1 MKRDFDQLMADVKQ
15 LHEKLV
21 GMTPVT
27 RDNLGACDYPG
38 VYLFTERGKDL
49 YVGRTKR
56 PLKTRLKE
64 HSPTQMTDAPFA
76 FRLAREKTG
85 MLKASY
91 KPDELSRNKLKK
103 NPAFIKAFL
112 TEAERIGK
120 MSIRYVRVKDAT
132 TQALLEIYTA
142 TVLDAP
148 YNEFTTS

>member
-15 LHEKLV
+15 LHGKLV

-27 RDNLGACDYPG
+27 RASLGDCDYPG

-56 PLKTRLKE
+56 PLHNRILE
-64 HSPTQMTDAPFA
+64 HARPSVTDAPFA
-76 FRLAREKTG
+76 FRLTREATGKT
-85 MLKASY
+85 KVTY
-91 KPDELSRNKLKK
+91 KPGEDSRESLK
-103 NPAFIKAFL
+103 NNHAFKKAFK
-112 TEAERIGK
+112 EQCDRIGK
-120 MSIRYVRVKDAT
+120 MSIRYVRVEDAT

>member
-15 LHEKLV
+15 LHDKLV
-21 GMTPVT
+21 AMTPVT
-27 RDNLGACDYPG
+27 RDNLGACNYPG
-38 VYLFTERGKDL
+38 VYLFAESGKDL
-49 YVGRTKR
+49 YVGRGKNLKKR
-56 PLKTRLKE
+56 IPQ
-64 HSPTQMTDAPFA
+64 HSPTRMTDAPFA

-91 KPDELSRNKLKK
+91 KPDELSRPKLKK
-103 NPAFIKAFL
+103 NPDFIKAFL
-112 TEAERIGK
+112 SQAKRIGK
-120 MSIRYVRVKDAT
+120 MSIRHVRVEDAT

>member
-1 MKRDFDQLMADVKQ
+1 MKRDFGQLMDEVKQ

-21 GMTPVT
+21 CMTPVT
-27 RDNLGACDYPG
+27 RDALGTCDYPG
-38 VYLFTERGKDL
+38 VYLFTENRKDL
-49 YVGRTKR
+49 YVGRGKNLKKR
-56 PLKTRLKE
+56 IPQ
-64 HSPTQMTDAPFA
+64 HSPTRMTDAPFA

-91 KPDELSRNKLKK
+91 KPDALSRKQLQK

-112 TEAERIGK
+112 AQAERIGK
-120 MSIRYVRVKDAT
+120 MSIRFVRVEDAT

-148 YNEFTTS
+148 HNEFTTS

>member
-1 MKRDFDQLMADVKQ
+1 MNLDFDQLMADVKQ

-21 GMTPVT
+21 GMTQVT
-27 RDNLGACDYPG
+27 RDSLGACDYPG

-49 YVGRTKR
+49 YVGRGKNLKKR
-56 PLKTRLKE
+56 IPQ
-64 HSPTQMTDAPFA
+64 HSPTRMTDAPFA
-76 FRLAREKTG
+76 FRLARKKTG

-91 KPDELSRNKLKK
+91 KPDELSRNNLKK
-103 NPAFIKAFL
+103 NPVFIKAFL
-112 TEAERIGK
+112 AEAERIGK
-120 MSIRYVRVKDAT
+120 MSIRYVRVEDAT

>member
-1 MKRDFDQLMADVKQ
+1 MNLDFDQLMADVKQ

-27 RDNLGACDYPG
+27 RDSLGACDYPG

-49 YVGRTKR
+49 YVGRGKNLKKR
-56 PLKTRLKE
+56 IPQ
-64 HSPTQMTDAPFA
+64 HSPTRMTDAPFA

-91 KPDELSRNKLKK
+91 KPDELSRNNLKK
-103 NPAFIKAFL
+103 NPVFIKAFL
-112 TEAERIGK
+112 AEAERIGK
-120 MSIRYVRVKDAT
+120 MSIRYVRMEDAT